1 MLLKGLNLRVDS
13 TFYSSSPYLYLMV
26 KLVFYGGVNEIG
38 GNKILIEDE
47 ETRIFLD
54 FGMSFAQS
62 SKYFSEF
69 LQPRVCSGLSDLIE
83 LGIIPDLKGIY
94 RNDLLAHEG
103 KPLTEKP
110 MIDAVFLSHAHADH
124 SWNISLLHP
133 EIPIFCGETT
143 KLMLKAA
150 QETSR
155 GLYYEDFYIYREC
168 FVDRRKKPE
177 KERNFKT
184 FRTGD
189 KIKIKDIEVEPIHVD
204 HSIPGAYGF
213 LVHTSSG
220 TIAYSGDIRMHGP
233 KKEMSE
239 DFIQA
244 ARKERSEALILEGTN
259 IDNRMVSLTENQVF
273 KTVTKLISQTKK
285 LVLCDFPIRDVD
297 RLKTFFEAGRK
308 NGRKFVTN
316 MKQAYLIELLN
327 KEDKKLE
334 LPSLDE
340 FQIFLHKSSWGNYEK
355 QDYYKWQQKFLDY
368 PNVIKAEDLAK
379 QQEKFVLYMEFFD
392 LTELLDIKPS
402 NGSLFIHS
410 LTEPFNE
417 EMALDFNKM
426 LNWLNK
432 FKIPFKHV
440 HASGHADI
448 SQLKKIAEGISPKKI
463 FPIHTERPD
472 LFINL
477 TKKAKV
483 IIPEVGRGIEVF

>member
-1 MLLKGLNLRVDS
+1 MS
-13 TFYSSSPYLYLMV
+13 
-26 KLVFYGGVNEIG
+26 KLIFYGGVNEIG
-38 GNKILIEDE
+38 GNKILVEDKD
-47 ETRIFLD
+47 TKIFLD

-69 LQPRVCSGLSDLIE
+69 LQPRVCSGLGDLIE
-83 LGIIPDLKGIY
+83 LGIIPNLRGIY

-110 MIDAVFLSHAHADH
+110 EIDAVFLSHAHADH

-155 GLYYEDFYIYREC
+155 GLYYEDFYVYREC

-189 KIKIKDIEVEPIHVD
+189 RIRVKDIEVEPIHVD

-233 KKEMSE
+233 KKEMTE
-239 DFIQA
+239 EFIQA
-244 ARKERSEALILEGTN
+244 ARKEKPEALILEGTN
-259 IDNRMVSLTENQVF
+259 IDNRIGSLTEQDVF
-273 KTVTKLISQTKK
+273 KVVEKLVSKTKN

-297 RLKTFFEAGRK
+297 RLRTFFEAAK
-308 NGRKFVTN
+308 NNGRNFVTN

-327 KEDKKLE
+327 EEDKKLK

-340 FQIFLHKSSWGNYEK
+340 FYIFLHKSSWGNYEK

-368 PNVIKAEDLAK
+368 PNTIKAEDLAK
-379 QQEKFVLYMEFFD
+379 NQEKFVLYMEFFD
-392 LTELLDIKPS
+392 LTELLDIKPARE
-402 NGSLFIHS
+402 SLFIHS

-417 EMALDFNKM
+417 EMALDFNRM
-426 LNWLNK
+426 LNWLKK
-432 FKIPFKHV
+432 FEIPLKHA
-440 HASGHADI
+440 HASGHANAI
-448 SQLKKIAEGISPKKI
+448 QLKKIAEGILPKKI
-463 FPIHTERPD
+463 FPVHTERPE
-472 LFINL
+472 LFGKL
-477 TKKAKV
+477 TKKVK
-483 IIPEVGRGIEVF
+483 IIKPEIGKEIEIK